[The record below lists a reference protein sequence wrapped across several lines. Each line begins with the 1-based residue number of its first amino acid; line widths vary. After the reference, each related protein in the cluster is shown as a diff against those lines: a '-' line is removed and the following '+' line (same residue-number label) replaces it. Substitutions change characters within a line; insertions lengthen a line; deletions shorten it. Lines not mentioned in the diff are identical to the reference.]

1 MSYILDALKR
11 ADAERERG
19 QVPGLHSQVGPS
31 RTPATPLAGALASAR
46 GPVKRIAWT
55 AALLL
60 AAAAAAYWWF
70 RPAVD
75 APVQTLPPAQPGM
88 ASPQHPAPAAPAIL
102 SAPQEPAA
110 PLLAPEPPVA
120 KPQAPAQKP
129 AQPAAAAVLRY
140 TELSPEQRSQLPQLS
155 VNGASHSANPAH
167 RLLIVNGAVLQE
179 GQDVV
184 PGLIL
189 ERIGAH
195 EAVFNRQG
203 LRFSVSY

>member
-19 QVPGLHSQVGPS
+19 QVPGLHSQVAPS
-31 RTPATPLAGALASAR
+31 RTPVTPLAGALASAR
-46 GPVKRIAWT
+46 GPVTRMAWT

-75 APVQTLPPAQPGM
+75 APVQAQAPAQPAI
-88 ASPQHPAPAAPAIL
+88 ASPQPPAPAIL

-120 KPQAPAQKP
+120 KPQAPVQKP
-129 AQPAAAAVLRY
+129 AQPAAAALLRY

-167 RLLIVNGAVLQE
+167 RLLIINGAVLQE

-184 PGLIL
+184 PGLKL

-195 EAVFNRQG
+195 EAVFNHQG
-203 LRFSVSY
+203 LRFSMSY